1 MKTTKLIKVFISF
14 FLIILLFAGIAKA
27 GDDGSAGLHSNFN
40 LGVGARAL
48 ALGNA
53 YVAVPYDASAI
64 YWNPAGMDYIE
75 KKNVTTFYTNLLG
88 SANYYFLGY
97 VHPTIFSGA
106 FGIGIIG
113 YGIDGVPIRDE
124 NNVFGGNKSESQQMV
139 LFSYG
144 KQLPWKI
151 SGGVNFK
158 IYHQNILEN
167 TATSVGMDLGFLY
180 RPDFTHFLLSGLSVG
195 MTIQNFVGPRMK
207 AGTETDI
214 FPVNVRLGFAKPIL
228 INEWGP
234 QLTFFMDLEQG
245 ERIPFKYHAGT
256 EYVFQNR
263 AMLRLGLNNSQMAF
277 GIGAT
282 FQQFQLDYSFGKIA
296 PHELNSSHRISFTV
310 KFGKSKNE
318 LIQIAEN
325 KRMEEIQAKVD
336 QELYIEREQKIDDA
350 MSKGNEF
357 FKAEDYARAN
367 REYTFIAKFE
377 DDLPGDS
384 RVEEAKKQRAHI
396 EQTMEQEIKQTYA
409 KGEEKKRKQE
419 EKNRLNQF
427 HKQAMAYFEE
437 EYYEKAIEQWEKML
451 DVSPG
456 NPIATRH
463 IEEAREDIERKL
475 LSLINRADA
484 LAKQKNYYAAIRV
497 LDSARRLNPDDKR
510 IQLIDKRVS
519 QYDKRLNFDDL
530 YQQGYRYYMTKDYK
544 NAKDSFGKALSYQPS
559 NEKVKKYFL
568 DAKARANAKK
578 ESLTGAAKDEYLRG
592 GREFRAGRYKEAL
605 KIWEVLLEKH
615 PYNKYIL
622 DNIDLARERIDQQKK
637 SPYQP

>member
-1 MKTTKLIKVFISF
+1 M
-14 FLIILLFAGIAKA
+14 FAGIAQA
-27 GDDGSAGLHSNFN
+27 GDEGSAGVHSNFIH
-40 LGVGARAL
+40 GVGARAL

-53 YVAVPYDASAI
+53 YVAVPFDASAI
-64 YWNPAGMDYIE
+64 YWNPAGMDYIDY
-75 KKNVTTFYTNLLG
+75 KNATSFYTNLPFG
-88 SANYYFLGY
+88 TNFYFLGY
-97 VHPTIFSGA
+97 VHPTIISGA
-106 FGIGIIG
+106 FGVGIVG
-113 YGIDGVPIRDE
+113 YGGDGVDIRDGQ
-124 NNVFGGNKSESQQMV
+124 NVEGGTGSYSEQIV
-139 LFSYG
+139 YFAYG

-158 IYHQNILEN
+158 IYHQNLLGN

-180 RPDFTHFLLSGLSVG
+180 RPDFTNSLLSGLSVG

-207 AGTETDI
+207 AGTDVDI
-214 FPVNVRLGFAKPIL
+214 FPVNVRLGLAKPIL
-228 INEWGP
+228 TNEWGP
-234 QLTFFMDLEQG
+234 QLTFFMDVEQG
-245 ERIPFKYHAGT
+245 ERVPFKYHAGT
-256 EYVFQNR
+256 EYVFQNK
-263 AMLRLGLNNSQMAF
+263 AMLRVGMNNNQLAF

-282 FQQFQLDYSFGKIA
+282 FQQFQLDYSFGKFA
-296 PHELNSSHRISFTV
+296 SHELNSSHRISFTV
-310 KFGKSKNE
+310 KFGKSKDE

-325 KRMEEIQAKVD
+325 KRIEEIQAKVD

-350 MSKGNEF
+350 MRKANEF

-367 REYTFIAKFE
+367 REYTFVAKFE

-384 RVEEAKKQRAHI
+384 RVDEAKKQREHI
-396 EQTMEQEIKQTYA
+396 EQTMEQKIKQTYA
-409 KGEEKKRKQE
+409 KGEEKKRIHE
-419 EKNRLNQF
+419 EKNRLNQL

-451 DVSPG
+451 DISPG

-463 IEEAREDIERKL
+463 IEEAKEDIERKL

-544 NAKDSFGKALSYQPS
+544 NAKDSFGKALAYQPG
-559 NEKVKKYFL
+559 NKKVKKYFL
-568 DAKARANAKK
+568 DSKARANAKK
-578 ESLTGAAKDEYLRG
+578 EPLTGAAKEEWLRG
-592 GREFRAGRYKEAL
+592 TSIFRDGKYKEAL
-605 KIWEVLLEKH
+605 KIWEALLEKH

-622 DNIDLARERIDQQKK
+622 DNIDMARERIDQQKR